1 MNKLSLLLFLVT
13 ALVITGCNRTKAN
26 VNKEKVVTTEQ
37 QDDIIPETVE
47 AVEITEVEPDEPEM
61 QEVILWPYVTAMDY
75 SQCDFLFLNEGQ
87 MFFCDVE
94 TEEIAPFTEETD
106 SVLNAVYS
114 LNNELYYTVSDH
126 GKLKLRYLD
135 LSESSPKPVALADWN
150 LDVQDAINWNGGP
163 YGNMSFNEDHT
174 QIGLGSDM
182 QSYVY
187 YKLSIYDLETGEVS
201 LHTQYQDDEYG
212 YYEDAPGQVEFEPYN
227 PKRIKLAEFCYDWE
241 ERQGDMGIAYRDGGK
256 LIELCDRLDPD
267 SGEVIPIEVDPKH
280 EHVLFLMARAIG
292 IEGVNGDYA
301 FASLDGKHQCI
312 IPGCDPMLKR
322 EPQWL
327 KNGSLVFVGY
337 DEEYEPKLQVIDM
350 DENIKPVAYTLDFI
364 VKPN

>member
-1 MNKLSLLLFLVT
+1 M
-13 ALVITGCNRTKAN
+13 
-26 VNKEKVVTTEQ
+26 
-37 QDDIIPETVE
+37 
-47 AVEITEVEPDEPEM
+47 
-61 QEVILWPYVTAMDY
+61 
-75 SQCDFLFLNEGQ
+75 
-87 MFFCDVE
+87 
-94 TEEIAPFTEETD
+94 
-106 SVLNAVYS
+106 
-114 LNNELYYTVSDH
+114 
-126 GKLKLRYLD
+126 
-135 LSESSPKPVALADWN
+135 
-150 LDVQDAINWNGGP
+150 
-163 YGNMSFNEDHT
+163 
-174 QIGLGSDM
+174 
-182 QSYVY
+182 
-187 YKLSIYDLETGEVS
+187 
-201 LHTQYQDDEYG
+201 
-212 YYEDAPGQVEFEPYN
+212 EFEPYN

-337 DEEYEPKLQVIDM
+337 DEEYEPKLQVMDM